1 MDKLWYLSQI
11 SIFKALPKEDLMKI
25 EKISHMS
32 IFPKKTVIQTP
43 DNFRQALYVL
53 KKGKL
58 RLYKINSKGKQFTL
72 SILGSGNVFGEI
84 ESFSLGTREVYIE
97 TLEETIVCTISQEL
111 IKEFILVRPELMLKL
126 MGLLSER
133 LAERNKMLEQMA
145 LADTKKR
152 LLYLLVKLSEQFGV
166 KKDGKVK
173 IDLQLSH
180 QELANMIGST
190 RESVSIMLKALSKQ
204 KIIRTG
210 RMSITLDYELAKET
224 FDDLN

>member
-84 ESFSLGTREVYIE
+84 ESFSLGTRQVYIE

-152 LLYLLVKLSEQFGV
+152 LLYLLVKLSEQFGL

-224 FDDLN
+224 FDDLS